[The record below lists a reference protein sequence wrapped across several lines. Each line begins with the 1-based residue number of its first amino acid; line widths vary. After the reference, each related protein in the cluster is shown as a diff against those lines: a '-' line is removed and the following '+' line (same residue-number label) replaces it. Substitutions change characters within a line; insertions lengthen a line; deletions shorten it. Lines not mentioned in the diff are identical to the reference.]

1 MKFKEFLESPKSK
14 LPHYL
19 LIGNPI
25 GHSISPIMHNVALQY
40 HNLPG
45 EYIAVSVSG
54 NEITSLIAHCNN
66 AAFLGANI
74 TIPHKETLFDAVD
87 VLSEEAM
94 EIGAINTLVKSENRL
109 VGHNTDAFG
118 FLAPIE
124 EYEDDLE
131 GERAIVF
138 GTGGA
143 TKAIIYALKSW
154 NVAEIVL
161 VSRRPESYTDSEE
174 SGIIRCSYDNWVA
187 YAEESS
193 IIVNATPLGMYPNV
207 DASPVRDE
215 EIDVLQGKICYD
227 IVYNPRETKFLAQ
240 AQKAEGTPIGGLD
253 MLIYQGAK
261 SFKLW
266 TGYEFP
272 VGLVRMRL
280 EDVFPA

>member
-1 MKFKEFLESPKSK
+1 MKFKDFLVSQKSTH
-14 LPHYL
+14 PHYL

-25 GHSISPIMHNVALQY
+25 GHSISPIMHNAALQH

-54 NEITSLIAHCNN
+54 SEISSLIAHCNKPE
-66 AAFLGANI
+66 FLGANI
-74 TIPHKETLFDAVD
+74 TIPHKETLFETVD

-94 EIGAINTLVKSENRL
+94 EIGAINTLVKSGDRL

-161 VSRRPESYTDSEE
+161 VSRRPESYSDNEE

-187 YAEESS
+187 YAEEAS

-207 DASPVRDE
+207 GASPVRDE
-215 EIDVLQGKICYD
+215 EMAILKGKICYD
-227 IVYNPRETKFLAQ
+227 IVYNPRETKFLTQ
-240 AQKAEGTPIGGLD
+240 AQKAEGVPIGGLD